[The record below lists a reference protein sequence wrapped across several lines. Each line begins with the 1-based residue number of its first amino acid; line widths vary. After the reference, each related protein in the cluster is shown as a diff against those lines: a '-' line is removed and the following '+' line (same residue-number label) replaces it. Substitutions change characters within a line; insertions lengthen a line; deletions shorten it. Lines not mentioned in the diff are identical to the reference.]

1 MEKLAY
7 SIPEFQQLTGI
18 SSRTGVYQE
27 INAGRLKTVK
37 CGRRR
42 LIPLEAVKEW
52 LAILEREAEE
62 AHE

>member
-27 INAGRLKTVK
+27 INSGRQKTIK
-37 CGRRR
+37 AGRRR
-42 LIPLEAVKEW
+42 LIP
-52 LAILEREAEE
+52 REAAEQWVARLLREAMEE
-62 AHE
+62 QA

>member
-1 MEKLAY
+1 MEILAY

>member
-1 MEKLAY
+1 MEKVTY

-42 LIPLEAVKEW
+42 LIPIGAVNEW
-52 LAILEREAEE
+52 LALLEREAEE
-62 AHE
+62 SHG

>member
-1 MEKLAY
+1 MEKLTY

-27 INAGRLKTVK
+27 INAGRLQTVK

-42 LIPLEAVKEW
+42 LIPREAAEEW
-52 LAILEREAEE
+52 LARLQREAEE
-62 AHE
+62 AQG

>member
-1 MEKLAY
+1 MEKLTY

-42 LIPLEAVKEW
+42 LIPREAAEQW
-52 LAILEREAEE
+52 LARLQREAEE
-62 AHE
+62 AQA

>member
-1 MEKLAY
+1 MEKVTY

-18 SSRTGVYQE
+18 NSRTGVYQE
-27 INAGRLKTVK
+27 INSGRLKTVK

-42 LIPLEAVKEW
+42 LIPLEAVNEW
-52 LAILEREAEE
+52 LALLEREAKE